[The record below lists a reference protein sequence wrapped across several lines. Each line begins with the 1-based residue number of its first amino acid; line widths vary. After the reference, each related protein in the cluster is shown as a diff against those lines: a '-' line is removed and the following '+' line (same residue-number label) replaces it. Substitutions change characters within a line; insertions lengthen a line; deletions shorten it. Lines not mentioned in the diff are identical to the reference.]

1 METVITDLEKGL
13 NDQLSA
19 LAEEIR
25 RGEEVLMRNKEGYL
39 KVKGALELI
48 AVIKQRQTEASNEEL
63 KQALSVAG
71 LD

>member
-1 METVITDLEKGL
+1 MESIITDLEKGL
-13 NDQLSA
+13 TEQLSA
-19 LAEEIR
+19 LTEEIR

-48 AVIKQRQTEASNEEL
+48 TVIKQRQADASNEEL
-63 KQALSVAG
+63 KEALSACG